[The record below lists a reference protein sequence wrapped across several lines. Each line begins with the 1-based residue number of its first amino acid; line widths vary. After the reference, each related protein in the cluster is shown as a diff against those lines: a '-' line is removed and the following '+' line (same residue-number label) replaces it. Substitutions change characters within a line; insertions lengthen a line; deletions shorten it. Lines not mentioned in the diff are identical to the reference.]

1 MNKKWE
7 QFIFSIIAHLTLPLL
22 PLIVEKLLTGSVA
35 NETWAITAA
44 MYTIAIGV
52 SSNWLPILGVS
63 LLVSMISV
71 CSFGFLKAG
80 TTANFDVPTSSLIA
94 IIAFFIVHTIERYMR
109 HVNDGE
115 IFLGVGVEKD
125 V

>member
-7 QFIFSIIAHLTLPLL
+7 QFLFSIIAHLTLPLL
-22 PLIVEKLLTGSVA
+22 PLIVEKLLTGSVV

-44 MYTIAIGV
+44 MYTISIGV
-52 SSNWLPILGVS
+52 SSNWLPILGLS

-71 CSFGFLKAG
+71 CSFGFIKAG
-80 TTANFDVPTSSLIA
+80 TAVNFDVPSSSLVA
-94 IIAFFIVHTIERYMR
+94 IIAFFIVHTIERYVR
-109 HVNDGE
+109 HVNNGE
-115 IFLGVGVEKD
+115 VFLGVGGEKD